1 MAVSTLLKRG
11 LQMLAVSAPR
21 CSERDNCIMIF
32 VLQGSKSGTG
42 QMKGRQA
49 TYEDDVVECV
59 SIEDDRR
66 RRGRRFDVRL
76 DT

>member
-1 MAVSTLLKRG
+1 MYTLFIRG
-11 LQMLAVSAPR
+11 LQMLAVAAPR

-32 VLQGSKSGTG
+32 VLSRSKLEIR
-42 QMKGRQA
+42 QMKRRQA
-49 TYEDDVVECV
+49 TYENNVVECM

-66 RRGRRFDVRL
+66 RGRRRLNVRL